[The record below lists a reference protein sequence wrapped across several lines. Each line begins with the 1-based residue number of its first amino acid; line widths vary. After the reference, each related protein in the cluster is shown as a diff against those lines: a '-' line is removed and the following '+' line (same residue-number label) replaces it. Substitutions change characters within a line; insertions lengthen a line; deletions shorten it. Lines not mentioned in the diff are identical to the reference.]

1 VSISLPFRGST
12 RGPLEARPVP
22 TTVGSPV
29 AGARRSNGLD
39 AVRAIACAMVVICHA
54 SLYAGDGSLAGLKN
68 GVMLFFALSG
78 YLLYRPFVVGRVD
91 LRRYATHRVARIL
104 PAYLV
109 ALVGLTLLTGD
120 RSFLEHPATYLLF
133 GQNYDPTLWQGF
145 LGVSWTLVLEVQ
157 FYIVLPLLALI
168 VAGSPARLALLAS
181 VSIFLAVALLTLP
194 GQGDARILSSTF
206 PAMLWAF
213 TPGMFVALL
222 EHRAPWLSRSWTLLA
237 GIVLLVLGTGS
248 WWASVDLASGVGSFL
263 IVGWT
268 VARRPGLGVAAPIAA
283 AGAAITY
290 SAYLWHIDVIR
301 TVGGGLPMAVALIVL
316 AGAVYLA
323 VERPILR
330 AARRDDSVR
339 RDDTASVSAAPV

>member
-1 VSISLPFRGST
+1 VSISSPFRGST
-12 RGPLEARPVP
+12 RGSLEGGSVEA
-22 TTVGSPV
+22 TVRSPD
-29 AGARRSNGLD
+29 ADGRRSYGLD

-54 SLYAGDGSLAGLKN
+54 SLYAGDGTLAGLKN

-78 YLLYRPFVVGRVD
+78 YLLYRPFVDGWVD

-109 ALVGLTLLTGD
+109 ALVGLTLLTND
-120 RSFLEHPATYLLF
+120 RSFLEHPTTYLLF

-157 FYIVLPLLALI
+157 FYLVLPLLALI

-181 VSIFLAVALLTLP
+181 VSLFLAVALLTVP

-206 PAMLWAF
+206 PAMVWAF

-222 EHRAPWLSRSWTLLA
+222 ERRAPWLSQPWTLLA
-237 GIVLLVLGTGS
+237 GIALLVVGTGS
-248 WWASVDLASGVGSFL
+248 WWASVDLASGAGSFL

-268 VARRPGLGVAAPIAA
+268 VTRRPSLGVVAPIAA

-301 TVGGGLPMAVALIVL
+301 TVGSGLPMALVLIAL
-316 AGAVYLA
+316 AGAIYIA

-330 AARRDDSVR
+330 AARRATRAR
-339 RDDTASVSAAPV
+339 REDTASVGVAAV